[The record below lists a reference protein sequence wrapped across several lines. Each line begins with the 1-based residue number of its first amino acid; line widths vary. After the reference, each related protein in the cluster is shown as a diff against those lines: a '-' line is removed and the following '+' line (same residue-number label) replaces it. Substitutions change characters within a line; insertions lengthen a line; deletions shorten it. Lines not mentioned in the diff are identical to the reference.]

1 MGKGP
6 VLPSDEDPINPFQP
20 KPTGPVLP
28 DKGMMASSNSYQ
40 NYVKAALS
48 LGLKPIRID
57 EFESLTPI
65 MDVNEILNLTE
76 QLNRSKNATGG
87 LAGIINL

>member
-1 MGKGP
+1 MHNIKD
-6 VLPSDEDPINPFQP
+6 LRKNLSDY
-20 KPTGPVLP
+20 KKKL
-28 DKGMMASSNSYQ
+28 SYR
-40 NYVKAALS
+40 NYDFK
-48 LGLKPIRID
+48 ID